1 MIYSCFGGSNEEFFA
16 SGSEDNL
23 IYIYHREKE
32 TPINRLEGHCKFQ
45 ITLFIRKYFFLAK
58 PVTCVDWHGS
68 SPGLL
73 ASGGDDCL
81 VKLWKPSVPDSSD
94 EESDDDED

>member
-1 MIYSCFGGSNEEFFA
+1 MTSHGILLVFS
-16 SGSEDNL
+16 
-23 IYIYHREKE
+23 
-32 TPINRLEGHCKFQ
+32 
-45 ITLFIRKYFFLAK
+45 AK
-58 PVTCVDWHGS
+58 PVTCVDWHSS

-81 VKLWKPSVPDSSD
+81 VKLWKPSVPESSD